1 MTTLRRRR
9 WDRLRIC
16 CAQLCWL
23 RIFSPALRAGGR
35 LHRRHRARRTTVQP
49 TQLSLLPD
57 QLPPPPAAG
66 IDHLPDPQVQAATVL
81 LARLIAK
88 AAETTSAAEEEAGDE

>member
-1 MTTLRRRR
+1 
-9 WDRLRIC
+9 
-16 CAQLCWL
+16 
-23 RIFSPALRAGGR
+23 
-35 LHRRHRARRTTVQP
+35 VQP

-57 QLPPPPAAG
+57 QLGPPPAAG

-88 AAETTSAAEEEAGDE
+88 AAETTSAAEEEVGDE

>member
-1 MTTLRRRR
+1 
-9 WDRLRIC
+9 
-16 CAQLCWL
+16 
-23 RIFSPALRAGGR
+23 
-35 LHRRHRARRTTVQP
+35 VQP

-57 QLPPPPAAG
+57 QLGPPRAAG

-88 AAETTSAAEEEAGDE
+88 AAETTSAAEEEVGDE